1 MCAAFRGFRAEKAGR
16 FCLSEGKPVSDSCD
30 FSFVRLMLIWK
41 IIMAGKTLR
50 HLGLKPSHPGE
61 LLREIVIP
69 ATRKTKVEIA
79 RLLGISRQSLHDI
92 LSEKQG
98 VTPAIAM
105 RLRKMFGDGP
115 EVSLRMQ
122 NACDIWELNRNLKKD
137 LDKIRGLTAG

>member
-92 LSEKQG
+92 LSEKAG
-98 VTPAIAM
+98 SHACHC
-105 RLRKMFGDGP
+105 
-115 EVSLRMQ
+115 
-122 NACDIWELNRNLKKD
+122 NAAWEDVRRWS
-137 LDKIRGLTAG
+137 RGLTADAECLRYLRAEPEF